1 MTSDSSTPHEP
12 DPASAG
18 SPPGAD
24 ISPEL
29 LSRAKRLLRPGRR
42 IVSFSG
48 AGLSAES
55 GIPTF
60 RDAATSGFWI
70 EYDPQKLASP
80 EGFEADPEL
89 VLRWYNDR
97 RAGVA
102 RSQPNAAHRALA
114 ERSDITNIT
123 QNIDDLLM
131 RAGAQ
136 NVIQLHG
143 RLIEDRCHR
152 QCGYR
157 ETVDLNDPPGQRWC
171 PMCGAHM
178 RPNVVWFGEML
189 PDDAWRDAEEASMAC
204 DVMLVVGTSAE
215 VYPAAGLIAL
225 AKGAGAEIIIV
236 NTNPSDA
243 SSLADVELI
252 APAALALPR
261 ILLEG

>member
-1 MTSDSSTPHEP
+1 MPPASP
-12 DPASAG
+12 DPDPDHASDAAR
-18 SPPGAD
+18 SASNIPSD
-24 ISPEL
+24 L
-29 LSRAKRLLRPGRR
+29 LARARDLLRPGRR

-80 EGFEADPEL
+80 EGFEADPDL

-102 RSQPNAAHRALA
+102 RAQPNAAHRALA
-114 ERSDITNIT
+114 ARSDITNIT
-123 QNIDDLLM
+123 QNIDDLLT

-143 RLIEDRCHR
+143 QLIEDRCHR
-152 QCGYR
+152 HCGHR

-178 RPNVVWFGEML
+178 RPDVVWFGENL
-189 PDDAWRDAEEASMAC
+189 PTDAWDAAEEASTNC
-204 DVMLVVGTSAE
+204 DVMLVVGTAAE

-225 AKGAGAEIIIV
+225 AKGSGADIVIV
-236 NTNPSDA
+236 NTNPSVA
-243 SSLADVELI
+243 SALADVELI
-252 APAALALPR
+252 APAAVVLPA
-261 ILLEG
+261 ILLDG